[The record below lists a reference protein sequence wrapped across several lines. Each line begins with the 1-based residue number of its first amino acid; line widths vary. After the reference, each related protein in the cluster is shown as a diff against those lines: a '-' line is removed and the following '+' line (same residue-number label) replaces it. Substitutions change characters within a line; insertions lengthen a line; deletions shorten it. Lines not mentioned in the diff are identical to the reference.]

1 MSNRVRPPRK
11 LFILLC
17 FLLVLG
23 SLGMAW
29 RQFRPVYSAEQTTAA
44 FLLPDTGQPLQF
56 GAQLAPEAVEIGQSV
71 TLMLVARNTQDT
83 MAEPGITIQLPVSLQ
98 PDADQLDHNLL
109 LNNARHTLHWHP
121 QLAAEGGVA
130 VREIRLSAVQP
141 TLGNGMETA
150 VFTLLDGEVHQEI
163 ALPIWVGLS
172 LTTNAAFAVSDDT
185 PAVGQQLQFTNSST
199 GQPPLSFQWDFGD
212 GHMSTAVNPRHVYT
226 APGEYLVQ
234 LVVNGHNGQAG
245 YSQQLTV
252 DLPPQAQIALPQN
265 IYAETPF
272 VAQAF
277 TDGREQSLT
286 WEMGDGITLRGFWVE
301 HIFVRPGS
309 YLITLNA
316 ANEYGNSVSSALV
329 VVQDKSLA
337 PVRLD
342 SGEIAVSSLQSDLT
356 ISYRH
361 IDIQLEEDPEIE
373 RLPLTQQLMAYIN
386 VARQQAGV
394 PPVSWS
400 PQLGRAAQIHA
411 DDAALNFV
419 ASHTGSDGSSPYN
432 RVERVGYVQGY
443 LLGEATAWGFN
454 TARSAVQ
461 FWLDSPEHR
470 GFILS
475 PQADQIGGGQASN
488 YDSRYVWYWVVEVG
502 SFQVPDQYI
511 PYVTGTPR
519 PTATATTTTIP
530 TGTATATATAI
541 ATATTTTTVTATAE
555 ATNTTTSTPTPTPT
569 IETTPTAEAT
579 ATPSP
584 TGVPTLLPTETATSE
599 PTLTPVPSVTPEATP
614 TVPPTETPGSEE
626 E

>member
-1 MSNRVRPPRK
+1 MSIGNYLRK
-11 LFILLC
+11 LLIFFISLLA
-17 FLLVLG
+17 LIG
-23 SLGMAW
+23 AW
-29 RQFRPVYSAEQTTAA
+29 LFWHQFRPVYSAEQTTAA
-44 FLLPDTGQPLQF
+44 FLLPDTGQPIQF
-56 GAQLAPEAVEIGQSV
+56 GAQLVPEAMEIGQHV

-83 MAEPGITIQLPVSLQ
+83 MAEPGITIQLPTSLQ
-98 PDADQLDHNLL
+98 PDADQLDHTLL

-130 VREIRLSAVQP
+130 VREIRLAAVQP

-163 ALPIWVGLS
+163 ALPVWVGLS
-172 LTTNAAFAVSDDT
+172 LTTIAAFAVSDDT
-185 PAVGQQLQFTNSST
+185 PAVGQQLEFTNRST

-212 GHMSTAVNPRHVYT
+212 GHTSTAVNPLHVYDT
-226 APGEYLVQ
+226 PGDYLVQ
-234 LVVNGHNGQAG
+234 LLVNSQTGQANH
-245 YSQQLTV
+245 SQRLTV
-252 DLPPQAQIALPQN
+252 GYPPQAQIMLPQN

-277 TDGREQSLT
+277 TDGQEEYLT
-286 WEMGDGITLRGFWVE
+286 WEMGDGIRLSGFWVE
-301 HIFVRPGS
+301 HIFLQPGS

-337 PVRLD
+337 PVRSD
-342 SGEIAVSSLQSDLT
+342 SGETAVSSLQSDLT

-361 IDIQLEEDPEIE
+361 INIQLEEDPEIE
-373 RLPLTQQLMAYIN
+373 QLPLTQQLMAYIN
-386 VARQQAGV
+386 LARQQAGV
-394 PPVSWS
+394 SPVSWS
-400 PQLGRAAQIHA
+400 PQLSRAAQIHA
-411 DDAALNFV
+411 DDAAFNFV

-488 YDSRYVWYWVVEVG
+488 YNSRYVWYWVVEVG

-519 PTATATTTTIP
+519 PTATSTTTTTP
-530 TGTATATATAI
+530 TGTATATTTATA
-541 ATATTTTTVTATAE
+541 TATAE
-555 ATNTTTSTPTPTPT
+555 ATATATITSTPTPTPT
-569 IETTPTAEAT
+569 TETTPTAEAT

-584 TGVPTLLPTETATSE
+584 TGIPTLLPTETATSE
-599 PTLTPVPSVTPEATP
+599 PTSTAAPSATPEATP
-614 TVPPTETPGSEE
+614 TAPPTETPEGEE